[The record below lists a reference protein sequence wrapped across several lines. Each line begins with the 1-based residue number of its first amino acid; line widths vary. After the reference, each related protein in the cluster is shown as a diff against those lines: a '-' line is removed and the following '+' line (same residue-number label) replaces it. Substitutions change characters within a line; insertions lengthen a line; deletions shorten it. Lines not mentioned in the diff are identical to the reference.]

1 VSIKSI
7 LVVDDTPTDM
17 TNLRDI
23 VSDAGFR
30 VTTADNGREALEKA
44 KAEGPDLIFLD
55 IIMPEMDGF
64 ETCRHLSGDPATKE
78 IPVVFVSSKNQ
89 KADKVWAEMQG
100 GQAYITKPYTPD
112 EIVDQIK
119 AFQ

>member
-1 VSIKSI
+1 M
-7 LVVDDTPTDM
+7 LDDEPAHL

-23 VSDAGFR
+23 LSDAGFS
-30 VTTADNGREALEKA
+30 VSTANNGKEAIEKA
-44 KAEGPDLIFLD
+44 KAKAPDLIFLD

-64 ETCRHLSGDPATKE
+64 ETCRQLAGDPETKE

-89 KADKVWAEMQG
+89 RADKVWAEMQG
-100 GQAYITKPYTPD
+100 GKAYVTKPYSAD